1 MDHNYLFVRQKEFNF
16 YPTLP
21 LSLASKSRI
30 HFLNSQSCVCRIKQ
44 INDKIMFL
52 YSSTILLLRTG
63 LGKNISGSDFM
74 IFDNFSIFFCNI
86 VQFNFEDAL
95 TLQLLMP
102 VVVCT

>member
-16 YPTLP
+16 FSTLP

-30 HFLNSQSCVCRIKQ
+30 HFLNSQSCVYRIKQ
-44 INDKIMFL
+44 INVKIMFL